1 MLAITRDAFI
11 LRDVRLR
18 MPLLNLK
25 KQGLIEDFFI
35 TNPTLFDVPQDALFD
50 VIWLQRVDDAGLIA
64 HLGERLGH
72 HYLYDLDDLLLG
84 RAAYRGLDLVNQ
96 EGVLEAVRRARL
108 LTVTSNRLVSLL
120 EKYTQAPLAQKSL
133 VCPNA
138 CEFPQAIR
146 KPAKPGGMILAFSE
160 SFPLTNSYDPV
171 MGAVAEFSERRGLPV
186 YYFGKETEKVRAR
199 FRRLTSLGLVPYWH
213 YHALLAALPP
223 MIGLAPLET
232 KADPETLD
240 FISGKSDIK
249 MLEFGGHGHPGVY
262 SNAPPYVDTDL
273 QAGVVVDNTFAAWR
287 EGLDAVYG

>member
-1 MLAITRDAFI
+1 MNRMNQKPRVLAVTKNSFI
-11 LRDVRLR
+11 LRHARLA

-25 KQGLIEDFFI
+25 KQGLISDYFI
-35 TNPTLFDVPQDALFD
+35 TDPTLFDVPDDALFD
-50 VIWLQRVDDAGLIA
+50 VIWLQRVDDLSLLT
-64 HLGERLGH
+64 HLARKIDTLL
-72 HYLYDLDDLLLG
+72 LYDLDDLLIG
-84 RAAYRGLDLVNQ
+84 RAAYRGPDLVRQ
-96 EGVLEAVRRARL
+96 EAGLEAVRRARL
-108 LTVTSNRLVSLL
+108 LTLPSNRLVRLL

-138 CEFPQAIR
+138 CEFPGAIR
-146 KPAKPGGMILAFSE
+146 KPAKVAGLILTS
-160 SFPLTNSYDPV
+160 SDNLPLTLSYNPV
-171 MGAVAEFSERRGLPV
+171 MAAVAEFSERRGLPV

-249 MLEFGGHGHPGVY
+249 MLEFGG
-262 SNAPPYVDTDL
+262 T
-273 QAGVVVDNTFAAWR
+273 
-287 EGLDAVYG
+287 